1 MYLSLHCNKIEFTPI
16 SIRNVKDYIVLK
28 QADDF
33 LYVVHPQH
41 TIGFVFITADL
52 QTNEQTI
59 TPVVRISIDNK
70 QVRLCKIQN
79 AYRKTD
85 LLNTWLELY
94 TNKIK

>member
-16 SIRNVKDYIVLK
+16 SIRNVSDYIVLK
-28 QADDF
+28 QDDNF

-41 TIGFVFITADL
+41 TVGFVFN
-52 QTNEQTI
+52 NEDFQKNKHTI
-59 TPVVRISIDNK
+59 VPVVRISIDDK
-70 QVRLCKIQN
+70 QVRLCKIQT
-79 AYRKTD
+79 AYCETD